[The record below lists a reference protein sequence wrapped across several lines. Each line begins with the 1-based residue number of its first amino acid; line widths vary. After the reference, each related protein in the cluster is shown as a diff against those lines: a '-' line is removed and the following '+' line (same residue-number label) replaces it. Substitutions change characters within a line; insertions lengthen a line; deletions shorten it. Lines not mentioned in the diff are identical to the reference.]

1 MAKIVEV
8 KAFISRDKDPLYKKS
23 WLNETEIANPMSI
36 YEEYKA
42 KRSSW
47 GKNSLSRFLTEV
59 TTDDGF
65 VGYGIGI
72 GGEAGCVIVEKHL
85 KRFLLGSDPRD
96 IERIWD
102 QMCRSTA
109 HYGQGA
115 IHMSAI
121 ASLDLALWDL
131 CGKLRGEPVYKILGG
146 GTKPT
151 IPVYGTG
158 PDPEKIQKLGF
169 KGAKLPLRYGPA
181 DGEEGMKKNI
191 AIIAEARQKVGPDYE
206 LMLDCYMAL
215 TVPYVI
221 ELVRRIEP
229 YHIRWIEDFLLPADY
244 EDYIKI
250 KPATQP
256 ILIAT
261 GEHEF
266 TRNGF
271 RYLISHKAV
280 DILQLDLTWM
290 GGVTEARRIAGMA
303 NLYHI
308 PVIPH
313 AQSIFSYHFV
323 MSQSNC
329 PMAEYA
335 MAGSD
340 GDQIEPFFGEFFMCE
355 PLPSNGVVTLQEK
368 PGWGVELKPDL
379 DLIRPYIDK

>member
-8 KAFISRDKDPLYKKS
+8 KAFIPRARDPLYKKS

-42 KRSSW
+42 KRDSW
-47 GKNSLSRFLTEV
+47 GKNCLSRFLAEV
-59 TTDDGF
+59 TTDGGL
-65 VGYGIGI
+65 VGYGMGM
-72 GGEAGCVIVEKHL
+72 GGEATCAIIEKHL

-102 QMCRSTA
+102 QMYRSTA

-121 ASLDLALWDL
+121 AGLDLALWDL
-131 CGKLRGEPVYKILGG
+131 CGKLRGEPVYKLLGG
-146 GTKPT
+146 KTKPS

-158 PDPEKIQKLGF
+158 PDPAIIQSLGF
-169 KGAKLPLRYGPA
+169 KGAKLPLRYGSA

-191 AIIAEARQKVGPDYE
+191 AVIAEAREKVGPDYE

-221 ELVRRIEP
+221 ELARRIES

-244 EDYIKI
+244 EDFLKV
-250 KPATQP
+250 KPATHP
-256 ILIAT
+256 LLIAT

-290 GGVTEARRIAGMA
+290 GGVTEARRIAAMA

-313 AQSIFSYHFV
+313 GQSTFSYHFV
-323 MSQSNC
+323 MSQPNC

-335 MAGSD
+335 MASPM
-340 GDQIEPFFGEFFMCE
+340 GDRIEPFLGAFFIGE
-355 PLPSNGVVTLQEK
+355 PLPKDGVVTLHEK
-368 PGWGVELKPDL
+368 PGWGMELRPDL
-379 DLIRPYIDK
+379 DLTRPFG